1 MGETEEKQNP
11 KLPPGKVRYRPLVS
25 GLWAKDIEKN
35 VDRRTKIGRMIAKL
49 REELIEHVGGNP
61 SITELI
67 LIDRICSKVVRC
79 RLHESNILSGE
90 HMGSRDYFLA
100 LENGL
105 RHDLKALGLKPKGR
119 PIKGLSEYLLERQK
133 TKGDEA

>member
-1 MGETEEKQNP
+1 MGETEKKEAP
-11 KLPPGKVRYRPLVS
+11 KLPAGKMRYRPLKS
-25 GLWAKDIEKN
+25 GLWAKDLRKR
-35 VDRRTKIGRMIAKL
+35 VDKRTQIGRMIAEL
-49 REELIEHVGGNP
+49 REGLIEHVGGSP

-79 RLHESNILSGE
+79 RLHEMNILSGE

-105 RHDLKALGLKPKGR
+105 RHDLKALGLKSKGK

-133 TKGDEA
+133 KGDEA